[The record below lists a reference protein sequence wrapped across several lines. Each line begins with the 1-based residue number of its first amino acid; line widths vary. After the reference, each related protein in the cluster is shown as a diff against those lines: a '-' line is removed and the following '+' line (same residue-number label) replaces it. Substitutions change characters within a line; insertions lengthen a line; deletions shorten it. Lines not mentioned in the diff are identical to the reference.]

1 MRRLQA
7 LEIPTGDALLDLL
20 PTLDAARLG
29 EGPALLPV
37 APGEDLADLRPG
49 EELDPGEDVD
59 DDPTA
64 FVVATSGS
72 TGRPR
77 GVLLAAGAL
86 AASAAG
92 TRERLALPGPAQWLL
107 ALPAHHVAGL
117 QVLLRALTE
126 GTTPTVLDT
135 SRPFTAPAFLAAV
148 ARMPAGPRVVS
159 LVPTQLHRI
168 LADPEATAALAGF
181 DAVLVGGAA
190 STTVLIEQAQQA
202 RVRIVTTYGMSETCG
217 GCVYDGR
224 PLTGVQVLVDGPPPG
239 PVALRGPVVA
249 RGYRGRPADP
259 AFSGDRTFRTSDLG
273 SLEGP
278 VLRVVGRG
286 DDVIVSGGR
295 KIDPQTVESALATLA
310 GVAQVMVV
318 GVPDAEWGQ
327 AVAALV
333 VPRAPG
339 LDLQV
344 LRRQART
351 AAGPVSTLKH
361 LILVDELPSR
371 GIGKPDRAAAAA
383 LARARL
389 AGQ

>member
-20 PTLDAARLG
+20 PTLDAARRG
-29 EGPALLPV
+29 DGPALLPV
-37 APGEDLADLRPG
+37 APGEDLAGLRPG
-49 EELDPGEDVD
+49 EELDPGEDAD

-72 TGRPR
+72 TGPPR

-86 AASAAG
+86 AASAEA
-92 TRERLALPGPAQWLL
+92 TRERLALPGAAQWLL
-107 ALPAHHVAGL
+107 ALPAQHVAGL
-117 QVLLRALTE
+117 QVLLRALAE

-135 SRPFTAPAFLAAV
+135 ARPFTAPAFLAAA
-148 ARMPAGPRVVS
+148 ARMPGGPRVVS

-168 LADPEATAALAGF
+168 LAHPEATAALAGF

-190 STTVLIEQAQQA
+190 TTDPLLEAARAAQ
-202 RVRIVTTYGMSETCG
+202 VRIITTYGMSETCG
-217 GCVYDGR
+217 GCVYDGL

-239 PVALRGPVVA
+239 PVSLRGPVVA
-249 RGYRGRPADP
+249 RGYRGRPVDP
-259 AFSGDRTFRTSDLG
+259 AFPGERTFRTSDLG
-273 SLEGP
+273 LLEGP
-278 VLRVVGRG
+278 ALRVVGRG
-286 DDVIVSGGR
+286 DDVIISGGR

-310 GVAQVMVV
+310 GVAHVLVV

-333 VPRAPG
+333 VPRTPG
-339 LDLQV
+339 VDLQV
-344 LRRQART
+344 LRRQARS
-351 AAGPVSTLKH
+351 AAGPVATPRH